1 MERYEMVATTLMG
14 LEEVLA
20 EEIKGLGGER
30 VQVLKRAVS
39 FVGDDALLYTANLS
53 LRTALRVLVPLAEF
67 RAGNEEQLY
76 REVKNFPWE
85 DVFGLGQ
92 TFIIDSVLSG
102 TVFRHSQFLALK
114 TKDAIVDRF
123 RARTGNRPTV
133 DTQNPDI
140 YLNIR
145 VHEDKVT
152 LSINSSGIS
161 LDRRGYRRVSNE
173 APINEVLAAGII
185 LHSKWKGDRP
195 FVDPMAGSGTFSIE
209 AALIGTNTPPGWHRS
224 FSFERWQEFDENLYE
239 KVRFG
244 LGKKIKDDELQ
255 IHARD
260 LLSSSLEIISKNAEK
275 AGVEDHLR
283 LKKEDFFEAEPKG
296 KGGVVVLNPPYGE
309 RLRIADPHGF
319 YKKIGDTLKQK
330 YEGYDAW
337 IISSDLDALRS
348 IGLRASEKVEMMN
361 GGLPARLLKFEM
373 YKGTQN

>member
-1 MERYEMVATTLMG
+1 MVATTLMG

-20 EEIKGLGGER
+20 KEIKDLGGER
-30 VQVLKRAVS
+30 VQLLKRAVS

-67 RAGNEEQLY
+67 RAENEERLY

-85 DVFGLGQ
+85 NIFGLDQ

-123 RARTGNRPTV
+123 RERSGQRPTV
-133 DTQNPDI
+133 DTQNADI
-140 YLNIR
+140 HLNIR

-152 LSINSSGIS
+152 LSINSSGLS
-161 LDRRGYRRVSNE
+161 LDRRGYRRLSNE

-185 LHSKWKGDRP
+185 LHSGWDGSRP

-209 AALIGTNTPPGWHRS
+209 AALIGTCTPPGWNRS
-224 FSFERWQEFDENLYE
+224 FSFERWQEFDETLYE
-239 KVRFG
+239 KVRFDLSKG
-244 LGKKIKDDELQ
+244 IKEDDLH

-260 LLSSSLEIISKNAEK
+260 LLTSSLELISKNAEK
-275 AGVEDHLR
+275 AGMEDYLR
-283 LKKEDFFEAEPKG
+283 IKKEDFFEAEPKG
-296 KGGVVVLNPPYGE
+296 KKGVVVLNPPYGE
-309 RLRIADPHGF
+309 RLRIADPHAF
-319 YKKIGDTLKQK
+319 YKRIGDTLKQK
-330 YEGYDAW
+330 YAGYDAW

-361 GGLPARLLKFEM
+361 GGLPARLLKFQM
-373 YKGTQN
+373 YNGTQN

>member
-20 EEIKGLGGER
+20 EEIKKLGGER

-85 DVFGLGQ
+85 DVFGLDQ

-152 LSINSSGIS
+152 LSINSSGLS
-161 LDRRGYRRVSNE
+161 LDRRGYRRLSNE

-185 LHSKWKGDRP
+185 LHSRWTGDRP

-244 LGKKIKDDELQ
+244 LGKKIKE
-255 IHARD
+255 ICSAPAWK
-260 LLSSSLEIISKNAEK
+260 SSQ
-275 AGVEDHLR
+275 R
-283 LKKEDFFEAEPKG
+283 M
-296 KGGVVVLNPPYGE
+296 
-309 RLRIADPHGF
+309 
-319 YKKIGDTLKQK
+319 QK
-330 YEGYDAW
+330 WPE
-337 IISSDLDALRS
+337 
-348 IGLRASEKVEMMN
+348 
-361 GGLPARLLKFEM
+361 
-373 YKGTQN
+373 